1 MVIYEVNI
9 SVPSSLF
16 QQYYEWLIPHIHQI
30 LEIKGFQ
37 SAEVGLVENDQE
49 EDMHHL
55 RICYA
60 LDSYD
65 SLQNYLTVHAP
76 SLRQESTDRFNDQ
89 AKITRR
95 IILEP
100 TTITKTASGQAL

>member
-9 SVPSSLF
+9 SIPSPLF
-16 QQYYEWLIPHIHQI
+16 HQFYEWLIPHIHQI

-37 SAEVGLVENDQE
+37 SAEVGLIENDQE
-49 EDMHHL
+49 EDFHHL
-55 RICYA
+55 RVCYM

-76 SLRQESTDRFNDQ
+76 NLRQESIDRFNNQ

-100 TTITKTASGQAL
+100 TTISKTAPGQSL